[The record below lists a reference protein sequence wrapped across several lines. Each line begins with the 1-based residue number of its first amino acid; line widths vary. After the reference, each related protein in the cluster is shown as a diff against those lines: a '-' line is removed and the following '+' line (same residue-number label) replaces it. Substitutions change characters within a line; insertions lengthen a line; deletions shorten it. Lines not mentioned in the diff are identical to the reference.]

1 MEDILVILNL
11 KIDDFQLWFLCKS
24 DLQIYPAEKK
34 KEINKK
40 KFQIE
45 KRQNIYSSFWF
56 ESRTIMNR
64 TWYFKGLECGI
75 MGGGV
80 VNLACKRIFP
90 DKSFLSVLFLYILNL
105 DVCLYVYMFTPDMRG
120 VNMADKNY
128 FRTYNGVIENS
139 RIYIT
144 SSSIESA

>member
-1 MEDILVILNL
+1 
-11 KIDDFQLWFLCKS
+11 
-24 DLQIYPAEKK
+24 
-34 KEINKK
+34 
-40 KFQIE
+40 
-45 KRQNIYSSFWF
+45 
-56 ESRTIMNR
+56 
-64 TWYFKGLECGI
+64 
-75 MGGGV
+75 MGGGL

-120 VNMADKNY
+120 VNMAEKNY

>member
-1 MEDILVILNL
+1 MISNCGFSVKVTCRFIQLRRRKKLTKKISDRKTTKYLFLILIWRSYHHESDM
-11 KIDDFQLWFLCKS
+11 IFQG
-24 DLQIYPAEKK
+24 IG
-34 KEINKK
+34 
-40 KFQIE
+40 
-45 KRQNIYSSFWF
+45 
-56 ESRTIMNR
+56 M
-64 TWYFKGLECGI
+64 WYN
-75 MGGGV
+75 GGGV